1 MLNKD
6 RVKLWRETNKEA
18 SKAWRRDWLSK
29 NKERVRKTQAEY
41 RTSHKTEL
49 SIKGKPYRQSR
60 LTEIHSCQKR
70 HSRYVKSA
78 ALYFSWVKRHNYPA
92 LFRILC
98 WNCNFKTAN
107 IPGNSDAA
115 KRRLRRKMDVMAH
128 YSHGTSFC
136 AKCGEKDIHV
146 LSIDHINGCGCQ
158 HRAVLN
164 LKGGDQFYRWLQNAG
179 YPSGYRVLCLNCN
192 CPKFELDRK
201 SPRPACTDDRR

>member
-1 MLNKD
+1 MIHPD
-6 RVKLWRETNKEA
+6 GHA
-18 SKAWRRDWLSK
+18 SPRRWGDFVLGESPDDVFQHLCLDHISGGGRKHRMADAGTRGKA
-29 NKERVRKTQAEY
+29 VY
-41 RTSHKTEL
+41 
-49 SIKGKPYRQSR
+49 
-60 LTEIHSCQKR
+60 
-70 HSRYVKSA
+70 
-78 ALYFSWVKRHNYPA
+78 SWVKRHNYPA